1 MSPVTNKP
9 RPGSVAVLVGTLG
22 AVISALRLWLG
33 NSDSLTQVLWA
44 EDGLFPLCIQK
55 ADFVGCVVD
64 PFAGYLLVTPR
75 LLAGIVSF
83 FPLSDWAVVANAVAA
98 VVAGVITG
106 LAYLILRRG
115 GMGQLV
121 SVLGGL
127 IPVMIPIVG
136 YEAVQSLG
144 NVYQWLLYLSVLT
157 LVFSSA
163 LNRWVVFALLL
174 LTTLTMPTTVLLLP
188 LVVLWWLRKS
198 ISFSTLIVW
207 SGALLGGGLAQFV
220 VASNATKPRA
230 VELASDGVS
239 TWANSVLPAF
249 MTNIPGY
256 GSAGPSPSDWPR
268 IEQWS
273 WTWLILAALVVVGVF
288 LVVHG
293 WSAGNSAAVGALV
306 LTGVVLSAFPT
317 IFDGP
322 GNRYFVVPVMLF
334 TLAVLVSLNE
344 LLFSGP
350 WWAGALVAVVVLGSW
365 LPQLPAGGWR
375 STPAPAWSDEVARL
389 SSLCKP
395 EASGDFPDQALAYQM
410 VFTPFWPSDYPGVEI
425 HEPTHP
431 NVGCLIV
438 WKWLD

>member
-9 RPGSVAVLVGTLG
+9 RPGSVAVFVGILG

-33 NSDSLTQVLWA
+33 NLDSLTQVLWA
-44 EDGLFPLCIQK
+44 EDGVFPLCIQK
-55 ADFVGCVVD
+55 ADFVSCVVD

-83 FPLSDWAVVANAVAA
+83 FPLSDWAVVANVVAA

-115 GMGQLV
+115 GMGQVV

-144 NVYQWLLYLSVLT
+144 NVYQWLLYVSVLA

-188 LVVLWWLRKS
+188 LVVVWWLRKS
-198 ISFSTLIVW
+198 ISFSTLIAW

-220 VASNATKPRA
+220 VASNATKLRA

-249 MTNIPGY
+249 MTNIPGFEAV
-256 GSAGPSPSDWPR
+256 GSDPSVFPT
-268 IEQWS
+268 IQQWS
-273 WTWLILAALVVVGVF
+273 WGWLVVAALVVLGV
-288 LVVHG
+288 LLLMRG
-293 WSAGNSAAVGALV
+293 GNSAAVGALV
-306 LTGVVLSAFPT
+306 LMGVVLSAFPA

-344 LLFSGP
+344 LLFSST
-350 WWAGALVAVVVLGSW
+350 WWVGGIVVLVVLGLW
-365 LPQLPAGGWR
+365 LPQFSAGAFR
-375 STPAPAWSDEVARL
+375 STPAPAWSDEVARV
-389 SSLCKP
+389 SAACKADP
-395 EASGDFPDQALAYQM
+395 ALVERI
-410 VFTPFWPSDYPGVEI
+410 VFTPFWPPNWGDALS
-425 HEPTHP
+425 EPTHP
-431 NVGCLIV
+431 NLDCLVV

>member
-1 MSPVTNKP
+1 MPVTNKP
-9 RPGSVAVLVGTLG
+9 RPGSVAVFVGIFG

-44 EDGLFPLCIQK
+44 EDGVFPLCIHK
-55 ADFVGCVVD
+55 ADFISCVVD
-64 PFAGYLLVTPR
+64 PFAGYLLVAPR
-75 LLAGIVSF
+75 MLAGIVSF
-83 FPLSDWAVVANAVAA
+83 FPLSDWAVVANVVAA

-115 GMGQLV
+115 GMGQVV

-144 NVYQWLLYLSVLT
+144 NVYQWLLYVSVLAV
-157 LVFSSA
+157 VFSSA

-198 ISFSTLIVW
+198 ISLSTLIAW
-207 SGALLGGGLAQFV
+207 SGALLGGGLAQFL

-230 VELASDGVS
+230 VELAPDGVS
-239 TWANSVLPAF
+239 TWANSLLPAF
-249 MTNIPGY
+249 ATNIPGL
-256 GSAGPSPSDWPR
+256 GSTGSGPSAFPT

-273 WTWLILAALVVVGVF
+273 WTWLILGAIVGLGVF
-288 LVVHG
+288 LVVRG
-293 WSAGNSAAVGALV
+293 WPAGNSATVGALV

-322 GNRYFVVPVMLF
+322 GNRYFVVPVMLL

-344 LLFSGP
+344 LLFSST
-350 WWAGALVAVVVLGSW
+350 WWVGGIVVLVVLGLW
-365 LPQLPAGGWR
+365 LPQLPAGAFR
-375 STPAPAWSDEVARL
+375 STPAPAWSDEVARVSAACKADPML
-389 SSLCKP
+389 S
-395 EASGDFPDQALAYQM
+395 ERII
-410 VFTPFWPSDYPGVEI
+410 FTPFWPPDWGDALS
-425 HEPTHP
+425 EPTHP
-431 NVGCLIV
+431 NVDCFVV

>member
-9 RPGSVAVLVGTLG
+9 RPGSVAVFVGILG

-33 NSDSLTQVLWA
+33 NLDSLTQVLWA
-44 EDGLFPLCIQK
+44 EDGVFPLCIQK
-55 ADFVGCVVD
+55 ADFVSCVVD

-83 FPLSDWAVVANAVAA
+83 FPLSDWAVVANVVAA

-115 GMGQLV
+115 GMGQVV

-144 NVYQWLLYLSVLT
+144 NVYQWLLYVSVLV

-188 LVVLWWLRKS
+188 LVVVWWLRKS
-198 ISFSTLIVW
+198 ISFSTLIAW

-220 VASNATKPRA
+220 VASNATKLRA

-249 MTNIPGY
+249 MTNIPGFEAV
-256 GSAGPSPSDWPR
+256 GSDPSAFPT
-268 IEQWS
+268 IQQWS
-273 WTWLILAALVVVGVF
+273 WGWLVVAALVVLGV
-288 LVVHG
+288 LLLMRG
-293 WSAGNSAAVGALV
+293 GNSAAVGALV
-306 LTGVVLSAFPT
+306 LMGIVLSAFPA

-344 LLFSGP
+344 LLFSST
-350 WWAGALVAVVVLGSW
+350 WWVGGIVVLVVLGLW
-365 LPQLPAGGWR
+365 LPQLPAGVFR
-375 STPAPAWSDEVARL
+375 STPAPAWSDEVARVFAA
-389 SSLCKP
+389 CKADP
-395 EASGDFPDQALAYQM
+395 ALVERI
-410 VFTPFWPSDYPGVEI
+410 VFTPFWPPNWGDALS
-425 HEPTHP
+425 EPTHP
-431 NVGCLIV
+431 NLDCLVV

>member
-9 RPGSVAVLVGTLG
+9 RPGSVAVFVGILG
-22 AVISALRLWLG
+22 AVISALRLRLG
-33 NSDSLTQVLWA
+33 NLDSLTQVLWA
-44 EDGLFPLCIQK
+44 EDGVFPLCIQK
-55 ADFVGCVVD
+55 ADFVSCVVD

-83 FPLSDWAVVANAVAA
+83 FPLSDWAVVANVVAA

-115 GMGQLV
+115 GMGQVV

-144 NVYQWLLYLSVLT
+144 NVYQWLLYVSVLA

-188 LVVLWWLRKS
+188 LVVVWWLRKS
-198 ISFSTLIVW
+198 ISFSTLIAW

-220 VASNATKPRA
+220 VASNATKLRA

-249 MTNIPGY
+249 MTNIPGFGAV
-256 GSAGPSPSDWPR
+256 GSDPSAFPT
-268 IEQWS
+268 IQQWS
-273 WTWLILAALVVVGVF
+273 WGWLVVAALVVLGVLL
-288 LVVHG
+288 LVRG
-293 WSAGNSAAVGALV
+293 GNSAAVGALV
-306 LTGVVLSAFPT
+306 LMGVVLSAFPA
-317 IFDGP
+317 IFDGS
-322 GNRYFVVPVMLF
+322 GNRYFVVPVMLWS
-334 TLAVLVSLNE
+334 LAVLVSLNE
-344 LLFSGP
+344 VLFSST
-350 WWAGALVAVVVLGSW
+350 WVAGALVAVVVLGLW
-365 LPQLPAGGWR
+365 LPQFPAGAFR
-375 STPAPAWSDEVARL
+375 STPAPAWGDEVARVFAA
-389 SSLCKP
+389 CKADP
-395 EASGDFPDQALAYQM
+395 ALVERIM
-410 VFTPFWPSDYPGVEI
+410 FTPFWPPNWGDALS
-425 HEPTHP
+425 EPTHP
-431 NVGCLIV
+431 NLDCLVV

>member
-9 RPGSVAVLVGTLG
+9 RPGSVAVFVGILG

-33 NSDSLTQVLWA
+33 NLDSLTQVLWA
-44 EDGLFPLCIQK
+44 EDGVFPLCIQK
-55 ADFVGCVVD
+55 ADFVSCVVD

-83 FPLSDWAVVANAVAA
+83 FPLSDWAVVANVVAA

-115 GMGQLV
+115 GMGQVV

-144 NVYQWLLYLSVLT
+144 NVYQWLLYVSVLA

-188 LVVLWWLRKS
+188 LVVVWWLRKS
-198 ISFSTLIVW
+198 IGFSTLIAW

-249 MTNIPGY
+249 MTNIPGFGAV
-256 GSAGPSPSDWPR
+256 GSDPSAFPT
-268 IEQWS
+268 IQQWS
-273 WTWLILAALVVVGVF
+273 WGWLVVAALVVLGVLL
-288 LVVHG
+288 LVRG
-293 WSAGNSAAVGALV
+293 GNSAAVGALV
-306 LTGVVLSAFPT
+306 LMGVVLSAFPA
-317 IFDGP
+317 IFDGS
-322 GNRYFVVPVMLF
+322 GNRYFVVPVMLWS
-334 TLAVLVSLNE
+334 LAVLVSLNE
-344 LLFSGP
+344 VLFSST
-350 WWAGALVAVVVLGSW
+350 WVAGALVAVVVLGLW
-365 LPQLPAGGWR
+365 LPQFPAGAFR
-375 STPAPAWSDEVARL
+375 STPAPAWGDEVARVFAA
-389 SSLCKP
+389 CKADP
-395 EASGDFPDQALAYQM
+395 ALVERIM
-410 VFTPFWPSDYPGVEI
+410 FTPFWPPNWGDALS
-425 HEPTHP
+425 EPTHP
-431 NVGCLIV
+431 NLDCLVV

>member
-1 MSPVTNKP
+1 MTNKP
-9 RPGSVAVLVGTLG
+9 RPGSVAVFVGIFG

-33 NSDSLTQVLWA
+33 NSDSLTQLLWA
-44 EDGLFPLCIQK
+44 EDGVFPLCIHK
-55 ADFVGCVVD
+55 ADFISCVVD
-64 PFAGYLLVTPR
+64 PFAGYLLVAPR
-75 LLAGIVSF
+75 MLAGIVSF
-83 FPLSDWAVVANAVAA
+83 FPLSDWAVVANVVAA

-115 GMGQLV
+115 GMGQVV

-144 NVYQWLLYLSVLT
+144 NVYQWLLYVSVLAV
-157 LVFSSA
+157 VFSSA

-174 LTTLTMPTTVLLLP
+174 VTTLTMPTTVLLLP

-198 ISFSTLIVW
+198 ISLSTLITW
-207 SGALLGGGLAQFV
+207 SGALLGGGLAQFL

-230 VELASDGVS
+230 VELAPDGVS
-239 TWANSVLPAF
+239 TWANSLLPAF
-249 MTNIPGY
+249 ATNIPGL
-256 GSAGPSPSDWPR
+256 GSTGSGPSAFPT

-273 WTWLILAALVVVGVF
+273 WTWLILAALVGLGVF
-288 LVVHG
+288 LVVRG
-293 WSAGNSAAVGALV
+293 WPAGNSATVGALV

-322 GNRYFVVPVMLF
+322 GNRYFVVPVMLL

-344 LLFSGP
+344 LLFSST
-350 WWAGALVAVVVLGSW
+350 WWVGALIAVVVLGSW

-375 STPAPAWSDEVARL
+375 STPAPAWSDEAARL
-389 SSLCKP
+389 SALCKP
-395 EASGDFPDQALAYQM
+395 EAPGVFPDQALAYQM
-410 VFTPFWPSDYPGVEI
+410 VFTPFWPADYPGVEI

-438 WKWLD
+438 RKWLD

>member
-9 RPGSVAVLVGTLG
+9 RPGSVAVFVGILG

-33 NSDSLTQVLWA
+33 NLDSLTQVLWA
-44 EDGLFPLCIQK
+44 EDGVFPLCIQK
-55 ADFVGCVVD
+55 ADFVSCVAD

-83 FPLSDWAVVANAVAA
+83 FPLSDWAAVANAVAA
-98 VVAGVITG
+98 VAAGVITG

-115 GMGQLV
+115 GMGQVV

-144 NVYQWLLYLSVLT
+144 NVYQWLLYVSVLA

-188 LVVLWWLRKS
+188 LVVVWWLRKS
-198 ISFSTLIVW
+198 ISFSTLIAW

-230 VELASDGVS
+230 VELGPEGVS

-249 MTNIPGY
+249 MTNIPGFGAD
-256 GSAGPSPSDWPR
+256 GSDPSAFPT
-268 IEQWS
+268 IQQWS
-273 WTWLILAALVVVGVF
+273 WGWLVVAALVVLGV
-288 LVVHG
+288 LLLMRG
-293 WSAGNSAAVGALV
+293 GNLAAVGALV
-306 LTGVVLSAFPT
+306 LTGVVLSAFPA
-317 IFDGP
+317 IFDGS

-344 LLFSGP
+344 LLFSST
-350 WWAGALVAVVVLGSW
+350 WWVGGIVVLVVLGLW
-365 LPQLPAGGWR
+365 LPQFSAGAFR
-375 STPAPAWSDEVARL
+375 STPAPAWSDEVARVFAA
-389 SSLCKP
+389 CKADP
-395 EASGDFPDQALAYQM
+395 ALVERI
-410 VFTPFWPSDYPGVEI
+410 VFTPFWPPNWGDALS
-425 HEPTHP
+425 EPTHP
-431 NVGCLIV
+431 NLDCLVV